1 MIQRKQS
8 IFLFLSGIISSLF
21 AINIDKLMNFS
32 LPWLSEPAKGNA
44 IFTMALFFSAGLSF
58 LTIILYKKRGIQLK
72 LGWLNI
78 LLNIIL
84 IGSLL
89 YYLLNLP
96 GDFISEKGI
105 WACVPLLSIAL
116 LSIANRLIKKDD
128 DLVKSVDRFR

>member
-8 IFLFLSGIISSLF
+8 IVLFLSGIISSLF
-21 AINIDKLMNFS
+21 AINFDKVIKLV
-32 LPWLSEPAKGNA
+32 LPWLTDPNKGNA
-44 IFTMALFFSAGLSF
+44 LFQIALYSSAAISF
-58 LTIILYKKRGIQLK
+58 LTIFLFKNRKIQLK

-78 LLNIIL
+78 LVNIIL

-89 YYLLNLP
+89 YCLLNLP
-96 GDFISEKGI
+96 GDTISEKGI

-128 DLVKSVDRFR
+128 DLVKSVERFR